1 MTVMNSPTIHH
12 LRAERQARRSASASS
27 AACHWLA
34 ESEPAVAAHY
44 PVATTVSSSNAHRW
58 KVLPA
63 SKLAHLAAWSHHANV
78 HLDLGEHELRAT
90 TYNLNETS
98 VAIGGRIRV
107 GDFDRWPTCQNRN
120 LQAQA
125 GRRGQE
131 EPGPVRNL

>member
-1 MTVMNSPTIHH
+1 MTAMNSPTIHH
-12 LRAERQARRSASASS
+12 LRAERQARRTASASS

-34 ESEPAVAAHY
+34 HSEPAVAAQY
-44 PVATTVSSSNAHRW
+44 PVATPVSSSNAHRW

-63 SKLAHLAAWSHHANV
+63 SKLAHLAAWFHHANV
-78 HLDLGEHELRAT
+78 HLGEHELPAT
-90 TYNLNETS
+90 TYNFNETS

-107 GDFDRWPTCQNRN
+107 GDFDRWLTHQNRN
-120 LQAQA
+120 LQAQP